1 MTITARPVTA
11 RSVSPRRSGPIFDV
25 ILAVA
30 PILVACVGVVMVYT
44 ATRGELIAAGE
55 SPNTYLKKQ
64 ALFVIIGVFVMVGV
78 ALFDYRKLEPLAT
91 PIYIVTLLALV
102 GVFAIG
108 STANGAARW
117 FTLGPLQLQP
127 SEFAVIGLIIAIAAY
142 CDRRTEEGLAWKDVF
157 KLLVMAA
164 IPIVL
169 VLKQPDLGT
178 AIIMLIVLLIMLAVA
193 GLPFRILVLLLIGVG
208 FAAVVAVEAG
218 LLHSYQIARLTT
230 FLHPNSTSTNPNV
243 VSAIYNLTQ
252 AKTAI
257 GSGGLFGSGL
267 LHGAQTNLG
276 YVPEEQT
283 DFIFT
288 AVGEQLGFIG
298 AAGLLALLGV
308 VAWRLLHAAGQS
320 RDVFGRL
327 VCTGLFSFVAFSVF
341 QNAGMTMGIMPI
353 TGIPLPFVSYGGT
366 AVLCFFVAIGLALS
380 VGARRR
386 LHR

>member
-1 MTITARPVTA
+1 MTISARAVA
-11 RSVSPRRSGPIFDV
+11 PRRQGPIFDV
-25 ILAVA
+25 VLAVA
-30 PILVACVGVVMVYT
+30 PILVAVVGVVMVYS
-44 ATRGELIAAGE
+44 ATREELLVAGE
-55 SPNTYLKKQ
+55 SPHTYLKKQ
-64 ALFVIIGVFVMVGV
+64 ALFVVIGVVVMVAV
-78 ALFDYRKLEPLAT
+78 ALFDYRRLEPLAT
-91 PIYIVTLLALV
+91 PIYIVTLLALL

-157 KLLVMAA
+157 KLLIMAG

-193 GLPFRILVLLLIGVG
+193 GLPFRILIMLLLGVAV
-208 FAAVVAVEAG
+208 AAVVAVEAG

-288 AVGEQLGFIG
+288 AVGEQLGFVG
-298 AAGLLALLGV
+298 AAGLLAVLGV
-308 VAWRLLHAAGQS
+308 IAWRLLHAAGQS

-327 VCTGLFSFVAFSVF
+327 ICTGLFSFVAFSVF

>member
-1 MTITARPVTA
+1 MTITARAPS
-11 RSVSPRRSGPIFDV
+11 RSAVGPRRSGPVFDV
-25 ILAVA
+25 LLALA
-30 PILVACVGVVMVYT
+30 PILVALVGVVMVYT
-44 ATRGELIAAGE
+44 ATRGELLAAGE
-55 SPNTYLKKQ
+55 DPHAYLKKQ
-64 ALFVIIGVFVMVGV
+64 ALFVVIGVIVMVAV
-78 ALFDYRKLEPLAT
+78 ALFDYRRLEPLAT
-91 PIYIVTLLALV
+91 PIYILTILALL
-102 GVFAIG
+102 GVFAVG
-108 STANGAARW
+108 RTAQGAARW
-117 FTLGPLQLQP
+117 YSLGPLQLQP

-157 KLLVMAA
+157 KLLVMAG

-169 VLKQPDLGT
+169 ILKQPDLGT
-178 AIIMLIVLLIMLAVA
+178 AIILLIVLLVMLAVA
-193 GLPFRILVLLLIGVG
+193 GLPLRILIMLLVGV
-208 FAAVVAVEAG
+208 AVVAVVATKAG

-230 FLHPNSTSTNPNV
+230 FLHPNSTSTNQFVQN
-243 VSAIYNLTQ
+243 AIYNVTQ

-257 GSGGLFGSGL
+257 GSGGFFGSGL

-276 YVPEEQT
+276 YVPEQQT

-288 AVGEQLGFIG
+288 AVGEQLGFVG
-298 AAGLLALLGV
+298 AAGLLVLLGI

-366 AVLCFFVAIGLALS
+366 AVLCSFVAIGLALS

-386 LHR
+386 QHR

>member
-1 MTITARPVTA
+1 MTIAARAVSA
-11 RSVSPRRSGPIFDV
+11 RSVAPPRRGPVFDV
-25 ILAVA
+25 VLAVA
-30 PILVACVGVVMVYT
+30 PILVAVVGVVMVYS
-44 ATRGELIAAGE
+44 ATRGELLAAGE
-55 SPNTYLKKQ
+55 SPHTYLKKQ
-64 ALFVIIGVFVMVGV
+64 ALFVVIGVVVMVAV
-78 ALFDYRKLEPLAT
+78 ALFDYRRLEPVAT
-91 PIYIVTLLALV
+91 PIYIITLLALV
-102 GVFAIG
+102 GVFAVG
-108 STANGAARW
+108 RTAQGAARW
-117 FTLGPLQLQP
+117 YSIGPLQLQP

-142 CDRRTEEGLAWKDVF
+142 CDRRSEEGLAWKDVF
-157 KLLVMAA
+157 KLLIMAG
-164 IPIVL
+164 IPIL
-169 VLKQPDLGT
+169 LILKQPDLGT

-193 GLPFRILVLLLIGVG
+193 GLPLRILILLLAGV
-208 FAAVVAVEAG
+208 AVVAVVATEAG

-230 FLHPNSTSTNPNV
+230 FLHPNSTSTNYYVKN
-243 VSAIYNLTQ
+243 AIYNVTE

-257 GSGGLFGSGL
+257 GSGGFFGAGL

-276 YVPEEQT
+276 YVPEQQT

-288 AVGEQLGFIG
+288 AVGEQLGFVG

-308 VAWRLLHAAGQS
+308 IAWRLLHAAGQS

-386 LHR
+386 RV

>member
-1 MTITARPVTA
+1 MTITARPTVTT

-25 ILAVA
+25 VLAIA

-44 ATRGELIAAGE
+44 ATRGELLAEGE
-55 SPNTYLKKQ
+55 SPHTYLKKQ
-64 ALFVIIGVFVMVGV
+64 ALFVVIGVVVMVAV
-78 ALFDYRKLEPLAT
+78 ALFDYRRLEPLAT
-91 PIYIVTLLALV
+91 PIYIITLLALL
-102 GVFAIG
+102 GVFAVG
-108 STANGAARW
+108 SSAQGAARW
-117 FTLGPLQLQP
+117 YSLGPLQLQP

-142 CDRRTEEGLAWKDVF
+142 CDRRAEDGLAWKDVF
-157 KLLVMAA
+157 KLLIMAG

-169 VLKQPDLGT
+169 ILKQPDLGT

-193 GLPFRILVLLLIGVG
+193 GLPLRILIMLLLGVAL
-208 FAAVVAVEAG
+208 AAVVATKAG

-230 FLHPNSTSTNPNV
+230 FLHPNSTSTNQFVQN
-243 VSAIYNLTQ
+243 AIYNVTQ

-257 GSGGLFGSGL
+257 GSGGFFGSGL

-276 YVPEEQT
+276 YVPEQQT

-288 AVGEQLGFIG
+288 AVGEQLGFVG
-298 AAGLLALLGV
+298 AVGLLAVLGV
-308 VAWRLLHAAGQS
+308 IAWRLLHAAGKS

-327 VCTGLFSFVAFSVF
+327 ICTGLFSFVAFSVF

-386 LHR
+386 RV